1 MKKLIVTLLFV
12 VWHLSIY
19 ASLGNCIWY
28 KAKFE
33 LKSGKAVEGYFCF
46 PSWDL
51 VKFKFTEKEFNKFI
65 ENYLKSRDTLRLIL
79 KFQALKYP
87 HAKYVEDGQTKL
99 KAVIAEDIVKL
110 CKNDIITS
118 HYLGFLKNDNEYI
131 NYKSTKSYWD
141 DPRIIDE
148 LNQQEIDSL
157 QYKPV
162 ATYKITRIIEYE
174 DYYLL
179 SYNKAIKEKELLA
192 YKKRFIAL
200 KKMWDNCKDKNSS
213 ICFIKEYTKIKQELR
228 NKNVVMFGLVWID

>member
-19 ASLGNCIWY
+19 ASLGNSIWY

-46 PSWDL
+46 ASYDL
-51 VKFKFTEKEFNKFI
+51 VKFKFSDKEFNMFI
-65 ENYLKSRDTLRLIL
+65 ENYLKSSDTLRLIL
-79 KFQALKYP
+79 KFQAMKYP
-87 HAKYVEDGQTKL
+87 QAKFVEDGQTKL
-99 KAVIAEDIVKL
+99 KAVVAEDIVKL
-110 CKNDIITS
+110 CKKDIITS

-131 NYKSTKSYWD
+131 NFKSTKSYWD

-162 ATYKITRIIEYE
+162 ATYKITQIIEYV

-179 SYNKAIKEKELLA
+179 SYNKTIKEKELIA

-200 KKMWDNCKDKNSS
+200 KKMQDNCKDKNSY

-228 NKNVVMFGLVWID
+228 NKNVVIFGLVWII

>member
-19 ASLGNCIWY
+19 ASLGNSIWY

-46 PSWDL
+46 ASYDL
-51 VKFKFTEKEFNKFI
+51 VKFKFSDKEFNMFI
-65 ENYLKSRDTLRLIL
+65 ENYLKSSDTLRLIL
-79 KFQALKYP
+79 KFQAMKYP
-87 HAKYVEDGQTKL
+87 QAKFVEDGQTKL
-99 KAVIAEDIVKL
+99 KAVVAEDIVKL
-110 CKNDIITS
+110 CKKDIITS

-131 NYKSTKSYWD
+131 NFKSTKSYWD

-162 ATYKITRIIEYE
+162 ATYKITQIIEYE

-179 SYNKAIKEKELLA
+179 SYNKTIKEKELIA

-200 KKMWDNCKDKNSS
+200 KKMQDNCKDKNSY

-228 NKNVVMFGLVWID
+228 NKNVVIFGLVWII

>member
-28 KAKFE
+28 NAKFE

-51 VKFKFTEKEFNKFI
+51 VKFKFTEKEFNMFI

-87 HAKYVEDGQTKL
+87 QAKYVEDGQTKL
-99 KAVIAEDIVKL
+99 KAVVAEDIVKL
-110 CKNDIITS
+110 CKKDIITS

-157 QYKPV
+157 QYKPF
-162 ATYKITRIIEYE
+162 ATYKITEIIENE

-200 KKMWDNCKDKNSS
+200 KKIHDNCNDKKSYIS
-213 ICFIKEYTKIKQELR
+213 FIREYAEIKQELR
-228 NKNVVMFGLVWID
+228 NKNIVLFGLVWIN